1 MRAIAQQPATIKCDK
16 INVIG
21 KEPRTMLPKRE
32 IKAKDFVNDLRSG
45 MSDSELRGK
54 YNLSAQGLQS
64 AFKKLLEAK
73 AVRTSE
79 LFGRVSLQDD
89 TVAIATTRL
98 FPRDELD
105 FPFPIYLCE
114 GTRPTAKGVIKD
126 ITEKGLKVSGIEVKV
141 DEVKTFAIPS
151 DKFSQVDPFAFR
163 AICRWVDEDG
173 CTGFQIT
180 QISKRGSGELE
191 KLIRFLT
198 LKDANL

>member
-1 MRAIAQQPATIKCDK
+1 MRAIAQQPSTIKCDR
-16 INVIG
+16 INLIG
-21 KEPRTMLPKRE
+21 KEPRTVLPKRE

-45 MSDSELRGK
+45 MSDSELRSK

-79 LFGRVSLQDD
+79 VFGRVSLEDD

-98 FPRDELD
+98 LPRDELE
-105 FPFPIYLCE
+105 FPFPIYLCV
-114 GTRPTAKGVIKD
+114 GTRPTVKGVIKD
-126 ITEKGLKVSGIEVKV
+126 ITEKGLKVSGIETKV
-141 DEVKTFAIPS
+141 GEVKTFAIPS

-173 CTGFQIT
+173 CAGFQII
-180 QISKRGSGELE
+180 QFSQRGSGELE

-198 LKDANL
+198 LKDASL

>member
-1 MRAIAQQPATIKCDK
+1 MRAIAQQPSKLKCDR
-16 INVIG
+16 INLNA
-21 KEPRTMLPKRE
+21 KEPRTKLPKRE
-32 IKAKDFVNDLRSG
+32 IIAKDFVNDLRSG
-45 MSDSELRGK
+45 MNDSELRGK

-64 AFKKLLEAK
+64 AFKKLLEVK

-79 LFGRVSLQDD
+79 VFGRVSLEDD

-98 FPRDELD
+98 LPRDELE

-114 GTRPTAKGVIKD
+114 GTRPTVKGVIKD
-126 ITEKGLKVSGIEVKV
+126 ITEKGLKLSGIEAKL

-173 CTGFQIT
+173 CTGFQIV
-180 QISKRGSGELE
+180 QISERGTGELQ

-198 LKDANL
+198 LKDASL